1 MFLATNGQS
10 YRAQLGE
17 TIRVSVMALDV
28 TPAGSTG
35 ATITLTIRRDND
47 GYYWN
52 GTTFQVAAT
61 TVTMTE
67 TDATNLPGFYH
78 HDFKPP
84 TTDCGY
90 TMLVTT
96 ATAAVVNDPY
106 AGSMRVG
113 FWVDNIDAAG
123 TDLATLAQGTEIL
136 AKLGNTNVADEFRRV
151 VSFLDKLQQSDRV
164 NRDLL
169 FKAIK

>member
-1 MFLATNGQS
+1 
-10 YRAQLGE
+10 
-17 TIRVSVMALDV
+17 
-28 TPAGSTG
+28 
-35 ATITLTIRRDND
+35 
-47 GYYWN
+47 
-52 GTTFQVAAT
+52 
-61 TVTMTE
+61 MTE
-67 TDATNLPGFYH
+67 TNATNLPGFYH

-90 TMLVTT
+90 TMLATT

-123 TDLATLAQGTEIL
+123 TDIATTAQAAEIL
-136 AKLGNTNVADEFRRV
+136 AKLGNTNMPDEFRRV
-151 VSFLDKLQQSDRV
+151 VSFLDKLQQADRV

-169 FKAIK
+169 LKAIK